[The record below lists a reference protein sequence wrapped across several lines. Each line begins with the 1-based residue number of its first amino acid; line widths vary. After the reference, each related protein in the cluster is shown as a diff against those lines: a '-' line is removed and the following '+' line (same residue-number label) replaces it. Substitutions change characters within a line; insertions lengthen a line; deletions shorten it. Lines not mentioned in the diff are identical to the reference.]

1 MIFLDVE
8 HAGFSKEFSRVGV
21 TKRKIISNSEF
32 VA

>member
-8 HAGFSKEFSRVGV
+8 HAGFSKEFSRGGV
-21 TKRKIISNSEF
+21 RKRKIISNSEF